1 MEKLFKMY
9 QDIKI
14 EIENN
19 GKAIQEYL
27 FSQGNTW
34 NTLKSIEDAT
44 IHEINHRKFLY
55 VGSLGL
61 LFLNGTDSDT
71 CVYQMNMPIMKFI
84 KTVSYS
90 LEEVR
95 EKICIGEKEYYIDE
109 LEVALKNIKP
119 I

>member
-1 MEKLFKMY
+1 MY
-9 QDIKI
+9 HDIKI

-27 FSQGNTW
+27 FSEGNAW
-34 NTLKSIEDAT
+34 NSYTSIR
-44 IHEINHRKFLY
+44 EINHRKFLY

-61 LFLNGTDSDT
+61 LFLNGTDGTDLPDT
-71 CVYQMNMPIMKFI
+71 CEYQKNMPIMKLI
-84 KTVSYS
+84 ETVSYH
-90 LEEVR
+90 LEEVIVR
-95 EKICIGEKEYYIDE
+95 EKICIGGQDYYTDE